1 MDPISGITGRT
12 HPRDRQK
19 TNDLIVETP
28 SNLINIKFR
37 SSQSYQFLWPDV
49 TVFFNMLGWKI
60 YAGIVDSNLLQEK
73 SKTLWPLKVAGDI
86 VLGTSELTPAIPY
99 HSKKLYFEDPTGK
112 SFHTPVIAT
121 HINGVFYIDKGY
133 KKLTACSL
141 ADVTDVPCFVI
152 TQSGIT
158 IDGLTEIFSDQ
169 EFYDYLRSI
178 SDAVD
183 TPSVGIEFR
192 RHVGQI
198 LVPVIH
204 WLDINEDAS
213 QRPDWSACKKAD
225 IELWKDRPRLVLVT
239 KPPVG
244 NHSKP
249 NEHFKY
255 QWTNQTYIDVA
266 TARACMD
273 DTMCATIFASDG
285 EITRQLTDALVW
297 LSTDADCNVVGAVVA
312 QDCAIVYNNS
322 SDLIINMPPG
332 LIEKKDK

>member
-1 MDPISGITGRT
+1 MEPISGINGRP
-12 HPRDRQK
+12 HPRGREK

-60 YAGIVDSNLLQEK
+60 YAGQLSSSLLQAK

-86 VLGTSELTPAIPY
+86 VLGASELTPAIVY
-99 HSKKLYFEDPTGK
+99 HPKLLYYNDPLGK
-112 SFHTPVIAT
+112 CFHTPVVAT
-121 HINGVFYIDKGY
+121 YINGVFYIDKGY

-141 ADVTDVPCFVI
+141 ADISNVPCFVLSQ
-152 TQSGIT
+152 TGIK
-158 IDGLTEIFSDQ
+158 INGLTEIFGDQ

-192 RHVGQI
+192 QHVGQV

-204 WLDINEDAS
+204 WLDINEKAS
-213 QRPDWSACKKAD
+213 QRPIWDEWKTVD
-225 IELWKDRPRLVLVT
+225 IELWKDQPRLVLVT
-239 KPPVG
+239 KPPMETS
-244 NHSKP
+244 HSKP
-249 NEHFKY
+249 SEHFKY
-255 QWTNQTYIDVA
+255 QWTNQFYIDVA
-266 TARACMD
+266 TARANMNN
-273 DTMCATIFASDG
+273 TVCATIFASTG

-297 LSTDADCNVVGAVVA
+297 LSTDADRNIVGAVVA
-312 QDCAIVYNNS
+312 EDCAIVYNNN
-322 SDLIINMPPG
+322 SDLIIKMPPG
-332 LIEKKDK
+332 LIEKR

>member
-1 MDPISGITGRT
+1 MEPISGTAGRP

-19 TNDLIVETP
+19 TKDLIVETP

-60 YAGIVDSNLLQEK
+60 YAGTIDCNLLQEK
-73 SKTLWPLKVAGDI
+73 SKTLWPLKVASDI
-86 VLGTSELTPAIPY
+86 VLGDSDLTPSIVY
-99 HSKKLYFEDPTGK
+99 HPKLLYYNNPTGE
-112 SFHTPVIAT
+112 SFHTPVVAT
-121 HINGVFYIDKGY
+121 HINGTFYINKGY

-141 ADVTDVPCFVI
+141 ANISSVPCFVLSQ
-152 TQSGIT
+152 TGFK
-158 IDGLTEIFSDQ
+158 IDGLTEIFSDR

-192 RHVGQI
+192 RHVGQV

-204 WLDINEDAS
+204 WVDINNQVS
-213 QRPDWSACKKAD
+213 HRPLWDKWKTVD
-225 IELWKDRPRLVLVT
+225 IELWKDQPRLVLVT

-244 NHSKP
+244 SHSKP
-249 NEHFKY
+249 NKHFNY
-255 QWTNQTYIDVA
+255 QWTNQIYIDVA

-273 DTMCATIFASDG
+273 NTMCATIFASDG
-285 EITRQLTDALVW
+285 ETTRQLTDALVW
-297 LSTDADCNVVGAVVA
+297 LSTDADCNIVGAVVA
-312 QDCAIVYNNS
+312 EDCAIVYNNN

>member
-1 MDPISGITGRT
+1 MEPISGITGRP
-12 HPRDRQK
+12 HPRGRKK
-19 TNDLIVETP
+19 TNDLVVETP

-49 TVFFNMLGWKI
+49 TVFFSMLGWKI
-60 YAGIVDSNLLQEK
+60 YAGTIDSNLLQGK
-73 SKTLWPLKVAGDI
+73 SKTLWPLKVASDI
-86 VLGTSELTPAIPY
+86 VLGDSNLTPAIPY
-99 HSKKLYFEDPTGK
+99 HSKKLYFEDPAGK
-112 SFHTPVIAT
+112 SFHTPVVAT
-121 HINGVFYIDKGY
+121 HINGMFYINKGY

-141 ADVTDVPCFVI
+141 ADVSSVPCFVL
-152 TQSGIT
+152 TQTGFK
-158 IDGLTEIFSDQ
+158 IDGLTEIFGDQ

-178 SDAVD
+178 SNAVD

-192 RHVGQI
+192 RHVGQV

-204 WLDINEDAS
+204 WLDINEDAG
-213 QRPDWSACKKAD
+213 QRPDWTIWKTAD
-225 IELWKDRPRLVLVT
+225 IELWKDQPRLVLVT
-239 KPPVG
+239 KPPLTRG
-244 NHSKP
+244 TAKPSKY
-249 NEHFKY
+249 FKY
-255 QWTNQTYIDVA
+255 QWINQTYIDVA

-273 DTMCATIFASDG
+273 HTVCATIFAPDG

-332 LIEKKDK
+332 LIEKK